1 MREKNNL
8 SQNSVETPDYA
19 AACACFN
26 LRKASRVIT
35 SLYDDYMRPAGLRST
50 QVMLLMALE
59 KTGSVTVMRLSDFL
73 LLDRTTL
80 TRDLKL
86 LERQGLVSIAEGEDR
101 RRRYI
106 ALTPE
111 GRVILLSAIPLWEQ
125 AQTRVRMNM
134 GDDRYEAL
142 LGNLS
147 DVVKLNRKA

>member
-1 MREKNNL
+1 
-8 SQNSVETPDYA
+8 
-19 AACACFN
+19 
-26 LRKASRVIT
+26 
-35 SLYDDYMRPAGLRST
+35 
-50 QVMLLMALE
+50 
-59 KTGSVTVMRLSDFL
+59 
-73 LLDRTTL
+73 LDRTTL

-111 GRVILLSAIPLWEQ
+111 GRVMLLSAIPLWEQ

>member
-1 MREKNNL
+1 M
-8 SQNSVETPDYA
+8 ETPDYA
-19 AACACFN
+19 ATCACFN

-59 KTGSVTVMRLSDFL
+59 KAGPVTVMRLSDFL

-86 LERQGLVSIAEGEDR
+86 LERQGLVSITEGEDR

-111 GRVILLSAIPLWEQ
+111 GRVMLSSALPLWEQ
-125 AQTRVRMNM
+125 AQTHVRMNM

>member
-1 MREKNNL
+1 MREKNNFL
-8 SQNSVETPDYA
+8 QNSVETPDYA

-35 SLYDDYMRPAGLRST
+35 SLYDDYMRPSGLRST
-50 QVMLLMALE
+50 QVMLLVAL
-59 KTGSVTVMRLSDFL
+59 KKAGPVTVMRLSDFL
-73 LLDRTTL
+73 LMDRTTL
-80 TRDLKL
+80 TRDLRL
-86 LERQGLVSIAEGEDR
+86 LEQKGLVSITEGEDR

-111 GRVILLSAIPLWEQ
+111 GRVLLSSALPLWEQ